1 MLFDIGFGEFFILA
15 VLGLIVVGPE
25 RLPTYAAQA
34 AKFMRQLRGQVQEA
48 RTAIT
53 EAAAIDPDTLR
64 DIKDLDPR
72 KILSVEE
79 TQTKQSK
86 DSLVNPDTT

>member
-1 MLFDIGFGEFFILA
+1 MFFDIGFGEFFMLA

-34 AKFMRQLRGQVQEA
+34 ARFMRQLRGQVSDA
-48 RTAIT
+48 KSAII
-53 EAAAIDPDTLR
+53 EAADIDSETLR

-72 KILSVEE
+72 KILSEE
-79 TQTKQSK
+79 AATIKKTKE
-86 DSLVNPDTT
+86 SLVNPDTT

>member
-1 MLFDIGFGEFFILA
+1 MFFDIGFGEFFMLA

-34 AKFMRQLRGQVQEA
+34 ARFMRQLRGQVSDA
-48 RTAIT
+48 KTAIID
-53 EAAAIDPDTLR
+53 AAAIDSDTLR

-72 KILSVEE
+72 KILSEE
-79 TQTKQSK
+79 TASIKKTKE
-86 DSLVNPDTT
+86 SLVNPDTT

>member
-1 MLFDIGFGEFFILA
+1 MLFDIGFGEFFIIA
-15 VLGLIVVGPE
+15 VIGLIVVGPE
-25 RLPTYAAQA
+25 RLPSYAAQA

-53 EAAAIDPDTLR
+53 DAAAIDPDTLR

-72 KILSVEE
+72 KILSGEE
-79 TQTKQSK
+79 IESKKTKG
-86 DSLVNPDTT
+86 SLVNPDTT

>member
-1 MLFDIGFGEFFILA
+1 MLFDIGFGEFFIIA
-15 VLGLIVVGPE
+15 VIGLIVVGPE

-48 RTAIT
+48 KSAIT
-53 EAAAIDPDTLR
+53 DAAAIDPDTLR

-72 KILSVEE
+72 KILSGEE
-79 TQTKQSK
+79 IQTKKSK

>member
-1 MLFDIGFGEFFILA
+1 MFFDIGFGEFFMLA

-34 AKFMRQLRGQVQEA
+34 ARFMRQLRGQVSDA
-48 RTAIT
+48 KSAII
-53 EAAAIDPDTLR
+53 EAADIDSETLR

-72 KILSVEE
+72 KILSEE
-79 TQTKQSK
+79 ASSIKKTK

>member
-1 MLFDIGFGEFFILA
+1 MLFDIGFGEFFIIA

-25 RLPTYAAQA
+25 RLPSYAAQA

-53 EAAAIDPDTLR
+53 DAAAIDPDTLR

-72 KILSVEE
+72 KILSGEE
-79 TQTKQSK
+79 IESKKTK

>member
-1 MLFDIGFGEFFILA
+1 MLFDIGFGEFFIIA
-15 VLGLIVVGPE
+15 VIGLIVVGPE

-48 RTAIT
+48 KSAIT
-53 EAAAIDPDTLR
+53 DAAAIDPDTLR

-72 KILSVEE
+72 KILSGEE
-79 TQTKQSK
+79 IQTKKTK

>member
-1 MLFDIGFGEFFILA
+1 MLFDIGFGECFILA

-34 AKFMRQLRGQVQEA
+34 AKFMRQLRGQVQDA

-72 KILSVEE
+72 KILSGEE